1 MLSNGVSLFHN
12 RPPFIMFRSVISQ
25 TLCMMNI
32 AARSRLR
39 RYNDECGVRTKL
51 LQVKSYELRGRN
63 SQKKTVEI
71 RDSHPLLP
79 TACVPLIK
87 KYVQAF
93 LCVQFYICVDTTCA
107 IPAVQIGT
115 GLFHLSFFV
124 VATLVATRVENIN
137 RRNDTGV
144 EIMFSR
150 NYVAL
155 NSRVTIGRGLSC
167 N

>member
-1 MLSNGVSLFHN
+1 MWRAHDAAAGEII
-12 RPPFIMFRSVISQ
+12 RITRSKF
-25 TLCMMNI
+25 
-32 AARSRLR
+32 A
-39 RYNDECGVRTKL
+39 
-51 LQVKSYELRGRN
+51 
-63 SQKKTVEI
+63 KKTVEI
-71 RDSHPLLP
+71 RDIHRLLP
-79 TACVPLIK
+79 TACVRSIK

-93 LCVQFYICVDTTCA
+93 LCFCVCSFIYVLTQLVQSLLYRTAPAYFTCRA
-107 IPAVQIGT
+107 
-115 GLFHLSFFV
+115 LSIV
-124 VATLVATRVENIN
+124 ENVATRVENIN